1 MKLDGYIDKD
11 CSARFSKMG
20 FLSAMCIVYL
30 HTGCAADG
38 EVVGSS
44 LHRMIETFCR
54 VAIPW
59 FFYAAGF
66 FLAGR
71 IGENGWYKKEVLKRV
86 KTLLIPFWIWSGIIC
101 LFWVLIAV
109 AIRLT
114 GYNYNGINAFEW
126 ITPKGLLTVVGLNPL
141 GNIPTMWFLRSLFLF
156 VFLSP
161 VIYRG
166 RALFVFVAF
175 LSYAYFEIEYCNMER
190 DIRYL
195 LESFLSLR
203 GLAYFSLG
211 VYIRANRCRLS
222 AIGKTSLSIIG
233 VVVFVATCFLSGI
246 AARLLDV
253 LMVPFLMVALFSVV
267 ARIKMSERL
276 TSNAFPLYLIHG
288 MVAYLVSA
296 IYGVAG
302 MGGKSLFVF
311 GLVKWIVSI
320 VFSLMITSTLRNH
333 FPQSSKILFGGR

>member
-1 MKLDGYIDKD
+1 MRLDKYIDKE
-11 CSARFSKMG
+11 CSSRFAKMG
-20 FLSAMCIVYL
+20 FLSAVCIVYL
-30 HTGCAADG
+30 HAGSAVDG
-38 EVVGSS
+38 DVFGV
-44 LHRMIETFCR
+44 LHHMIRTFCR

-66 FLAGR
+66 FLAGH
-71 IGENGWYKKEVLKRV
+71 IGENDWYKKEVLKRV
-86 KTLLIPFWIWSGIIC
+86 RTLLVPFWIWSGIIC

-114 GYNYNGINAFEW
+114 GYRYNGTDAFEW
-126 ITPKGLLTVVGLNPL
+126 ITPKGLLTIVGLNPL
-141 GNIPTMWFLRSLFLF
+141 SNIPTMWFLRTLFLF

-166 RALFVFVAF
+166 GLLFVFVAF
-175 LSYAYFEIEYCNMER
+175 LSYSYFKIEYCNMER

-195 LESFLSLR
+195 FESFLSLR

-211 VYIRANRCRLS
+211 VYIRTNRCRLS
-222 AIGKTSLSIIG
+222 ATGRTLLSLVG
-233 VVVFVATCFLSGI
+233 VVAFVATCFLSGTI
-246 AARLLDV
+246 VRLLDV

-267 ARIKMSERL
+267 GQIRISDRL

-296 IYGVAG
+296 IYGVVG
-302 MGGKSLFVF
+302 IGGQPLFVF
-311 GLVKWIVSI
+311 GLTRWLFAIVVSI
-320 VFSLMITSTLRNH
+320 LITTMMRNYLPNFS
-333 FPQSSKILFGGR
+333 KVVFGGR